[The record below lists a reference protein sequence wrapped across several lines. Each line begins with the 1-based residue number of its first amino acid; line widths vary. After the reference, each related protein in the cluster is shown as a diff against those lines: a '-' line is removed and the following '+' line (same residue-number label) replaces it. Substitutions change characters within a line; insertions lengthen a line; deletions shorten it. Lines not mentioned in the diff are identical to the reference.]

1 MIKVLGRT
9 FETLEAAIRF
19 LKITIK
25 MESNPKIRTQLEHKL
40 GYLEVELQLKKEKEL
55 DQKRRRKK

>member
-9 FETLEAAIRF
+9 FETPEAAIRF
-19 LKITIK
+19 LKITIR

-40 GYLEVELQLKKEKEL
+40 GYLEVELQLKKEKL
-55 DQKRRRKK
+55 NDQKRRRKE

>member
-9 FETLEAAIRF
+9 FETPEAVIRF
-19 LKITIK
+19 LKITIR

-40 GYLEVELQLKKEKEL
+40 GYLEVELQLKKEKEN
-55 DQKRRRKK
+55 DQKRRRKE